1 MVIVPRGGRALG
13 LPKGGANGDETGE
26 QAAAREVRE
35 EAGIDVRV
43 IEKLGDVRYWYRRQ
57 GRQVFKTVGFFL
69 CEYLSGDPADHDHE
83 VEEARWMPIADALTA
98 LSYPGEREML
108 ERAVTKLAADR

>member
-13 LPKGGANGDETGE
+13 LPKGGANPGESGE

-35 EAGIDVRV
+35 EAGIDVQV
-43 IEKLGDVRYWYRRQ
+43 LEKLGDVRYWYRRK
-57 GRQVFKTVGFFL
+57 GRQIYKSVAFFL

-83 VEEARWMPIADALTA
+83 VEEARWMPIEQARTA